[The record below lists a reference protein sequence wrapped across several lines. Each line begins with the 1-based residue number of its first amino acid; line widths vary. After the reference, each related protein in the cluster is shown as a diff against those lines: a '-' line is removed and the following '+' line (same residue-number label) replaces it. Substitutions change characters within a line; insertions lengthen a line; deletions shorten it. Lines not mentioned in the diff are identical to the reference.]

1 MSTTASPQRLTDRQ
15 HQVLQWISCYLAE
28 HQYGPTVREI
38 AHAHGCNPSGVHG
51 HLRALQTRG
60 CIAWMPRQARSIR
73 LTGGAT

>member
-1 MSTTASPQRLTDRQ
+1 MTATASAPLTDRQ
-15 HQVLQWISCYLAE
+15 AQVLLWIGCYLAE
-28 HQYGPTVREI
+28 HGYSPTVREI

-60 CIAWMPRQARSIR
+60 CITWMPRQARSIR